1 MDRRAFL
8 QGGIVCASA
17 WLLPETMLASQSCSQ
32 VAMTPYGPV
41 QRCTAGIKSLALQ
54 PVESYQ
60 QRNEW
65 CWAACISMVFAY
77 YGHRVSQQRIVKE
90 VWGRVVNMPGQP
102 GQILS
107 DLNRGWDDD
116 SGKPFTSR
124 GDSLSASNFNA
135 VKDLENDQPLIIGA
149 LGHAMVLTA
158 LTGDIHAQSGA
169 WRIVEAVVR
178 DPWPGRG
185 GRRVLSSAEWRNIN
199 FAARIRVEG

>member
-8 QGGIVCASA
+8 QSGVACASV
-17 WLLPETMLASQSCSQ
+17 WLAPKMMFASQSCGQ
-32 VAMTPYGPV
+32 AMTTPYGPV
-41 QRCTAGIKSLALQ
+41 QRCTAGIKSVALQ
-54 PVESYQ
+54 PVQSYQ

-90 VWGRVVNMPGQP
+90 VWGQVVNMPGLP

-107 DLNRGWDDD
+107 DLNRAWKDDGGG
-116 SGKPFTSR
+116 SFASR
-124 GDSLSASNFNA
+124 GDSLSANAFNA

-149 LGHAMVLTA
+149 MGHAMVLTA
-158 LTGDIHAQSGA
+158 LTGDINAQSGA
-169 WRIVEAVVR
+169 WQIVEAVVR

-185 GRRVLSSAEWRNIN
+185 GRRVLSPVEWRNIN
-199 FAARIRVEG
+199 FAARIRVQG